1 MSTRGG
7 GLLSMEKVYNFNQNP
22 RTRKEEMQSEMS
34 RIKEVEKGKQ
44 QLEKENN
51 WRNFD
56 DK

>member
-7 GLLSMEKVYNFNQNP
+7 GLLSMEKVYNFNQNT
-22 RTRKEEMQSEMS
+22 TRKAEMRSEIP

-44 QLEKENN
+44 QLEEENN
-51 WRNFD
+51 RRNFD